1 MKIENI
7 ELEEDEITKRLNKR
21 LEEDAKEE
29 AYNKK
34 VEERLTKKRAEAE
47 VKRKELEVHEATF
60 KDETTGKEKKITSGK
75 TKMKCWN
82 CGGTDL
88 EKQEFPDD
96 ADTYVYRGQDISEVW
111 KCNDCG
117 RSSGV
122 EA

>member
-1 MKIENI
+1 MSIEKIE
-7 ELEEDEITKRLNKR
+7 LDEDDVTKALNKR
-21 LEEDAKEE
+21 LEEDAKQE
-29 AYNKK
+29 ALDKE
-34 VEERLTKKRAEAE
+34 VESRLTKKRAEAE
-47 VKRKELEVHEATF
+47 TKRKALEVHEAIF

-82 CGGTDL
+82 CGGTDM

-122 EA
+122 EG